1 MKQSRTPLETS
12 AMSGKAIKP
21 SIQKKLTISKLF
33 VILFVISII
42 GTILILCIENKLDYY
57 AAPIVF
63 TEKELQ
69 TEENLRNIL
78 NILEK
83 VFLLENIILIA
94 YCIIDFLK
102 DLFTKKDSKKVLKFL
117 IYLIAI
123 LSTSIV
129 VTKVICY
136 IESKNN
142 HYPGVVDKPILYI
155 YPTTE
160 TDLTITL
167 KNDSLITTSY
177 PEYENNWKIHVN
189 KDGNIYDYKTEKN
202 YYALYWEGEDNT
214 KINTKEGFIVKGEDT
229 VEFLEEKLSILG
241 LNEKERNEF
250 IIYWLPELQHNKYNF
265 IRFRTKKEINQY
277 MPLEFSKEPDTII
290 RVYMDFKSI
299 EKPYKIKKQ
308 KLTPTTREG
317 FQIVEWGGRNLN
329 KKEN

>member
-21 SIQKKLTISKLF
+21 PIQKKLTISKLF

-83 VFLLENIILIA
+83 VFLLENIILIV

-202 YYALYWEGEDNT
+202 YYALYWGGEDNR
-214 KINTKEGFIVKGEDT
+214 KINTK
-229 VEFLEEKLSILG
+229 
-241 LNEKERNEF
+241 
-250 IIYWLPELQHNKYNF
+250 
-265 IRFRTKKEINQY
+265 
-277 MPLEFSKEPDTII
+277 
-290 RVYMDFKSI
+290 
-299 EKPYKIKKQ
+299 
-308 KLTPTTREG
+308 
-317 FQIVEWGGRNLN
+317 
-329 KKEN
+329 